1 MLLDDLNTPP
11 HHHHHHAATQ
21 RCGRALLTS
30 AHPLQ
35 GILPEEQGDE
45 LLSVRRGR
53 VFAVRPVDL
62 VWKTEDSSMSVEN
75 V

>member
-1 MLLDDLNTPP
+1 MLLDDLNTPHS
-11 HHHHHHAATQ
+11 HHVATQ
-21 RCGRALLTS
+21 CCGRVLLTR

-53 VFAVRPVDL
+53 VLAVRPVDL
-62 VWKTEDSSMSVEN
+62 VWKTEDSSVSLEN